1 MKKIFEFFTGAFWYF
16 STSAVYAV
24 DKYEILPDLPEPL
37 ATAQAASVA
46 NTAADTAVVS
56 HTIGQDPNI
65 LSVVFSFI
73 FVILLIYAT
82 GIIYTKLNKMG
93 MNTFKKQMGET
104 SSSKVSVVSTTPL
117 GGNKTLHVVELD
129 GKRMLLGASSSS
141 IQLLKDLGSSAVQ
154 EIETGEY
161 SKIEIPNI
169 RIPKIEIPKIE
180 FPNIGFTKT
189 FTGAKNNDDEDKAE
203 DANDETVFSDIYEE
217 GSDGIIDKLFQQNE
231 PAKNEE
237 PIQETEHKVDPDE
250 YVLYKKYL

>member
-1 MKKIFEFFTGAFWYF
+1 MKKIFDFIIGAFGCFYA
-16 STSAVYAV
+16 SAVYAA
-24 DKYEILPDLPEPL
+24 DKFEILPDLPEPL

-46 NTAADTAVVS
+46 NTASDTAVVS

-65 LSVVFSFI
+65 LSVVFSLI

-93 MNTFKKQMGET
+93 MNTFKKQMGEN

-189 FTGAKNNDDEDKAE
+189 FTGSKNNEDKVE
-203 DANDETVFSDIYEE
+203 QETDDETVITDIYEE
-217 GSDGIIDKLFQQNE
+217 GSDGIIDKLFQQEE
-231 PAKNEE
+231 PIINEE
-237 PIQETEHKVDPDE
+237 PETEHKVDPDE

>member
-1 MKKIFEFFTGAFWYF
+1 MKKIFDFIIGAFGCFYA
-16 STSAVYAV
+16 SAVYAA
-24 DKYEILPDLPEPL
+24 DKFEILPDLPEPL

-46 NTAADTAVVS
+46 NTASDTAVVS

-65 LSVVFSFI
+65 LSVVFSLI

-104 SSSKVSVVSTTPL
+104 SSKVSVVSTTPL

-161 SKIEIPNI
+161 
-169 RIPKIEIPKIE
+169 
-180 FPNIGFTKT
+180 
-189 FTGAKNNDDEDKAE
+189 
-203 DANDETVFSDIYEE
+203 
-217 GSDGIIDKLFQQNE
+217 
-231 PAKNEE
+231 
-237 PIQETEHKVDPDE
+237 
-250 YVLYKKYL
+250 